1 MTWCSLPLASRE
13 NHFEGAI
20 GARTAL
26 VIDHN
31 NYLLQKFKN
40 LGVFDTSGIESS
52 ETVEEALTTL
62 VKAEHLLF

>member
-1 MTWCSLPLASRE
+1 
-13 NHFEGAI
+13 
-20 GARTAL
+20 